1 MSRLPVHAT
10 ALSLM
15 LASTSALA
23 HAEQL
28 QTSSP
33 AADATVQTAPSE
45 VAIEFTE
52 GVEPKFSAIEV
63 HDSQGT
69 RVDNGDAHAASD
81 NTKRLAVS
89 QKPLQPG
96 TYNVTWRIT
105 STDTHKTKGSYIFK
119 VVQ

>member
-1 MSRLPVHAT
+1 M
-10 ALSLM
+10 
-15 LASTSALA
+15 
-23 HAEQL
+23 
-28 QTSSP
+28 
-33 AADATVQTAPSE
+33 QTAPSE

-69 RVDNGDAHAASD
+69 RVDNGDAHAALD

-89 QKPLQPG
+89 LKPLQPG

>member
-1 MSRLPVHAT
+1 MSRLSVHAT

-15 LASTSALA
+15 LAGTSALA
-23 HAEQL
+23 HAEL

-69 RVDNGDAHAASD
+69 RVDNGDAHTALD

-89 QKPLQPG
+89 LKPL
-96 TYNVTWRIT
+96 
-105 STDTHKTKGSYIFK
+105 
-119 VVQ
+119 

>member
-1 MSRLPVHAT
+1 MSRLSVHAT

-23 HAEQL
+23 HAEL

-33 AADATVQTAPSE
+33 AADATVPSE

-63 HDSQGT
+63 HDSQGM
-69 RVDNGDAHAASD
+69 RVDNGDTHAALD

-89 QKPLQPG
+89 LKPLQPG

>member
-1 MSRLPVHAT
+1 MSRLSVHAT

-23 HAEQL
+23 HAEL

-33 AADATVQTAPSE
+33 AADATVQTSPSE
-45 VAIEFTE
+45 GAIEFTE

-69 RVDNGDAHAASD
+69 RVDNGDTHAALD

-89 QKPLQPG
+89 LKPLQPG